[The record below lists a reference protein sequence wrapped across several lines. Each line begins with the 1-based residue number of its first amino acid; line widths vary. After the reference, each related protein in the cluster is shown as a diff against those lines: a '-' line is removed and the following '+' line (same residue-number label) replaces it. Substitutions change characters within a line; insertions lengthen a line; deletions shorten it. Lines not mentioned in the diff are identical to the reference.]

1 MTSSLILLMLVMAA
15 ILLATMCNGL
25 PPYLLRHRSVRTYT
39 NFIYVFL
46 ALQCFVRIFCLSIV
60 TPDFTS
66 VFVFFF
72 FFFFFNI
79 WVRFCKYT
87 YNNRLILF
95 PNVLKMRKL
104 LAEILLNILKIHT
117 LFESQEHEKYFK
129 QIPDETSI
137 SFSSTSNN
145 YLVQIFPIVV
155 NAFTYTVL
163 DPFSISRMKTT
174 LSLKLGPRTQIKTFI
189 IYCTA
194 CSDNFD

>member
-15 ILLATMCNGL
+15 ILLATMFNGL

-66 VFVFFF
+66 VLSSFFF
-72 FFFFFNI
+72 FFFDI
-79 WVRFCKYT
+79 WVRFWKYT

-104 LAEILLNILKIHT
+104 LAEILLNI
-117 LFESQEHEKYFK
+117 
-129 QIPDETSI
+129 
-137 SFSSTSNN
+137 
-145 YLVQIFPIVV
+145 
-155 NAFTYTVL
+155 
-163 DPFSISRMKTT
+163 
-174 LSLKLGPRTQIKTFI
+174 
-189 IYCTA
+189 
-194 CSDNFD
+194 